1 MSSHALKMGIYTI
14 NLGTSFGQKLHTFH
28 MLVLPLIPVII
39 ILAQNT
45 TIFLQYVN
53 DAKEMLAVRK
63 QIAAAIDLSILVQ
76 KLQEE
81 RAAVALATF
90 LNRSESFDTLK
101 DLQPYALNGY
111 NISRFTLSR
120 VNAVMLFD
128 CDYIAL

>member
-1 MSSHALKMGIYTI
+1 MGIYTI

-63 QIAAAIDLSILVQ
+63 QIAAAIDLSILVSQ
-76 KLQEE
+76 YTSVYHSLS
-81 RAAVALATF
+81 VVCV
-90 LNRSESFDTLK
+90 
-101 DLQPYALNGY
+101 Y
-111 NISRFTLSR
+111 LSR
-120 VNAVMLFD
+120 PTQVCVYLQFCCFD
-128 CDYIAL
+128 HRSCLNVFLSL